1 MFVYFIFKDAYDI
14 YEPEIDHQ
22 YFNFLINTEI
32 CKKLYSARNIR
43 EEDENEIDKELCS
56 LCLEEIYFPRI
67 LQPQYM
73 ADYVFCDMTKYN
85 YNNSEYTHTCTCRP
99 SLHCGC
105 FIEIYHKQKG
115 CLICKK
121 EIQWKY
127 KYLYKTITQIC
138 NYVHD
143 NIWERMHLFMNIGF
157 MLYVLSVI
165 YENMAYDQ

>member
-22 YFNFLINTEI
+22 YFNFLRNTEI

-43 EEDENEIDKELCS
+43 EEDENEIEKELCS

-67 LQPQYM
+67 LQQQYM

-85 YNNSEYTHTCTCRP
+85 YNNSEYSHTCSCRP

-105 FIEIYHKQKG
+105 FIEI
-115 CLICKK
+115 
-121 EIQWKY
+121 
-127 KYLYKTITQIC
+127 
-138 NYVHD
+138 
-143 NIWERMHLFMNIGF
+143 
-157 MLYVLSVI
+157 
-165 YENMAYDQ
+165 